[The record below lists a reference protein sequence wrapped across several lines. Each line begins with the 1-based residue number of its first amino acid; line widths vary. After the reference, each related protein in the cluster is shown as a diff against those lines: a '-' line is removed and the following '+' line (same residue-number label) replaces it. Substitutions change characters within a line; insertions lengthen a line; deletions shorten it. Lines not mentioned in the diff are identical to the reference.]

1 MDFYQP
7 HSIYKDNNDVKED
20 LLKTEYY
27 TLIGQEEAT
36 INEFPAR
43 IKDDNKVYAKKIQK
57 KDGSYKLMVKTS
69 SNGKLYNPVAI
80 IGQEKENAFLDRVCK
95 SNEKFRTVN
104 QKVFDLYLQFLNSK
118 NLAFFYNAEREAE

>member
-27 TLIGQEEAT
+27 TLVGQEEAT
-36 INEFPAR
+36 INELPAR
-43 IKDDNKVYAKKIQK
+43 INDDNQVYAKKIQK

-80 IGQEKENAFLDRVCK
+80 VGQEKENGFLDRVCK